1 MEDTHNRLGVP
12 RETADV
18 GVIVGRFQVANLHQG
33 HRDLIQTVI
42 NESERTIIF
51 LGLSPL
57 KTSKINPLDFEARKQ
72 MLQDEYPDVTI
83 AYIKD
88 KPSDEVWSKDL
99 DEQISNLTGPNKR
112 VVLYGSRDAFISHYH
127 GRYETIEL
135 RQEVF
140 ISGTATRNKIGKTVK
155 ADPAF
160 REGVIWATHNQY
172 PNPKPTVDI
181 AIFDSN
187 DENILLAK
195 KFYESKL
202 RFIGGFVDKGETTE
216 QAAVREVSEET
227 SGIEIG
233 GTDGLTYEGSF
244 VIDDWRYRSEEE
256 NILTTLFTA
265 THLFGRPEPRDD
277 IAELHWVSIKDLAVA
292 ADKGKLK
299 DLVEAV
305 HIPMMKHILRDYETD
320 YLGTDI

>member
-1 MEDTHNRLGVP
+1 MAMEDTHNRLGVT

-42 NESERTIIF
+42 DESERTIIF

-72 MLQDEYPDVTI
+72 MLQDEYPDITI

-112 VVLYGSRDAFISHYH
+112 VVLYGSRDAFISHYT
-127 GRYETIEL
+127 GRYETQEL
-135 RQEVF
+135 RQEVY
-140 ISGTATRNKIGKTVK
+140 ISGTAVRNKIGKTVK

-181 AIFDSN
+181 AIFDQKN
-187 DENILLAK
+187 ENILLAK
-195 KFYESKL
+195 KFYETKF
-202 RFIGGFVDKGETTE
+202 RFVGGFVDKGETYE
-216 QAAVREVSEET
+216 MAAVREVAEET
-227 SGIEIG
+227 NGIEIG
-233 GTDGLTYEGSF
+233 GIGGLTHIGSF
-244 VIDDWRYRSEEE
+244 VIDDWRYRGEVE
-256 NILTTLFTA
+256 NIITTLYTA
-265 THLFGRPEPRDD
+265 TLLHGRPEPRDD
-277 IAELHWVSIKDLAVA
+277 IAELHWVPIKTLL
-292 ADKGKLK
+292 KGNLEN
-299 DLVEAV
+299 LIEAV
-305 HIPMMKHILRDYETD
+305 HIPMIECLLTKVHIK
-320 YLGTDI
+320 